1 MLGTATRR
9 SKIRKNWFFDC
20 SCPRCSDPTEL
31 GTFASALLCPVCVK
45 GGCEGVLLPKEPL
58 NPACLW
64 TCSLPGCSSQTES
77 STVRDMVAN
86 FEKDLE
92 TAGESVEDLETL
104 LVTLGQTLHP
114 QHYLMM
120 TGKRRLLASLHI
132 ASSQPGPP
140 PSRLLLQQIVIIVL
154 ITIITMII
162 PRSTALTPPTPTDCR
177 SGRRELESLRS
188 PRPRTNGVEGENAS
202 VQERPEDDPGKDGP
216 ARGEDKQGGV
226 SRRDCCCDEK
236 RETCVEMF

>member
-1 MLGTATRR
+1 MLPTNTCQHPPQVTIHYMTPMLGTATRR

-45 GGCEGVLLPKEPL
+45 GGCEGILLPKEPL

-92 TAGESVEDLETL
+92 TAGESVDDLETL

-132 ASSQPGPP
+132 SSSQRGPP
-140 PSRLLLQQIVIIVL
+140 PSPLLQHDHHHHLDHHHHHDHPQVHRPHASCSNRLSIW
-154 ITIITMII
+154 
-162 PRSTALTPPTPTDCR
+162 PTR
-177 SGRRELESLRS
+177 
-188 PRPRTNGVEGENAS
+188 A
-202 VQERPEDDPGKDGP
+202 
-216 ARGEDKQGGV
+216 
-226 SRRDCCCDEK
+226 
-236 RETCVEMF
+236 